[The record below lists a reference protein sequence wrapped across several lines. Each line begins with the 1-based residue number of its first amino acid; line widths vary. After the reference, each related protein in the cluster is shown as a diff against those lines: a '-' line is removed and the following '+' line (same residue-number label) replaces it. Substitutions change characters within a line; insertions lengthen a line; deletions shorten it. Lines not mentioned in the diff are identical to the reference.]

1 MKMRAEA
8 QTAIGG
14 IEETGRITGHEARI
28 EPFANDR
35 VGGGS
40 RKVSS

>member
-14 IEETGRITGHEARI
+14 VEETGRMFSTHGA
-28 EPFANDR
+28 PP
-35 VGGGS
+35 GS
-40 RKVSS
+40 WCLRPVASGAV

>member
-14 IEETGRITGHEARI
+14 VEETGRRFSWRRWGWSWLWRR
-28 EPFANDR
+28 PPR
-35 VGGGS
+35 CCSS
-40 RKVSS
+40 RSA